1 MSNRTTPMTE
11 TLLDY
16 VLANSLR
23 ESDVARALREQ
34 TAELTERNM
43 QIAPEQGQFMQ
54 LLARLMGAR
63 SYIDVGVFT
72 GYSSLVMAEA
82 LPADGRILAC
92 DISEQ
97 WTRIARRYWQEAG
110 LAGKIELVLAPATE
124 TLNQRL
130 EDGET
135 EQWDMAFID
144 AHKPEYIDYY
154 EACLDL
160 IRPGGLIMVDNT
172 LWNGQVADPSSN
184 DENTRAIR
192 TFNEHVNDDTRVAIS
207 LVPIG
212 DGLTLC
218 MKR

>member
-11 TLLDY
+11 ALLDY
-16 VLANSLR
+16 VLAHSLR
-23 ESDVARALREQ
+23 ESDVARALRDK
-34 TAELTERNM
+34 TADLAERNM

-54 LLARLMGAR
+54 MLARLMGAR
-63 SYIDVGVFT
+63 SYIEVGVFT
-72 GYSSLVMAEA
+72 GYSSLVMAEV

-92 DISEQ
+92 DISEE
-97 WTRIARRYWQEAG
+97 WTRIARRHWQEAG
-110 LAGKIELVLAPATE
+110 LAEKIELVLAPATD
-124 TLNQRL
+124 TLNQRV

-154 EACLDL
+154 EACLGL

-172 LWNGQVADPSSN
+172 LWDGQVANPAVD

-192 TFNEHVNDDTRVAIS
+192 AFNEHVNDDTRVDIS

-218 MKR
+218 RKR

>member
-1 MSNRTTPMTE
+1 MSNRTTPITDRVYDY
-11 TLLDY
+11 LLEH
-16 VLANSLR
+16 SLH
-23 ESDVARALREQ
+23 ESDKAHALREE
-34 TAELTERNM
+34 TATLAERNM

-54 LLARLMGAR
+54 MLARLMGAR

-72 GYSSLVMAEA
+72 GYSSLIMAEA

-92 DISEQ
+92 DISEE
-97 WTRIARRYWQEAG
+97 WTRIARRHWQEAG
-110 LAGKIELVLAPATE
+110 LAGKIELALAPATD
-124 TLNQRL
+124 TLRQRL

-172 LWNGQVADPSSN
+172 LWNGQVANPAAD

-192 TFNEHVNDDTRVAIS
+192 AFNEHVNDDTRVAIS